1 MPQHLL
7 DLGNAHLPD
16 IRGVGIVDASLTP
29 LLPFIQTSEA
39 SFAFY
44 NSDNSSIFLKPAFI
58 YTVDDQ

>member
-7 DLGNAHLPD
+7 DLGNAHLPEVH
-16 IRGVGIVDASLTP
+16 GTGIMDASLTP

-44 NSDNSSIFLKPAFI
+44 NSHTALFSETYFYLHS
-58 YTVDDQ
+58 